1 MHEKWLTRVLPIA
14 VRTIATQWYKE
25 AVIYQIYPRSFKDS
39 NGDGIGDLAGI
50 REKIPYLKEL
60 GIDTVWLS
68 PINTSPMRDFG
79 YDISDYRGIDP
90 IFGTMADFDALLADL
105 HKNKIRLMLDLV
117 VNHSSDQHP
126 WFIESRSSRD
136 NPKRDWYIWHDG
148 KNGSPPHAAKD
159 GLFASGKVRGLVP
172 PNNWQSVFGG
182 SAWQWDEITQSYYL
196 HSFLKEQPD
205 LNWRNPEVKAA
216 VFSEIEFWLKK
227 GIDGFRLDV
236 VNLYFKDA
244 LFRDNPLRLWGWR
257 YPRPYEFQTHLYD
270 MSQPEMHPLLKDLR
284 LLLDK
289 YNAASVGEVLVDFS
303 GDPELAASYLG
314 DNDELHLTFDFT
326 LLYQKWDAS
335 AMAATLRRWFRACG
349 DNWPTLVFNNHD
361 QNRSY
366 TRYAKN
372 RESDARAKVIAALL
386 LTAKGTPFL
395 YYGEEIGMTNGRI
408 ARTELRDPVGIRYW
422 PFAQGRDPA
431 RTPMLWNGEQNAGF
445 STGKPW
451 LPINKDFPQRNVAVQ
466 SNDPNSILNW
476 YKALLH
482 LRRNHIEL
490 RLGDWSEITLGDTI
504 LAYRRNYKKRHCE
517 VYLNFSA
524 EPVPL
529 PELSGKILLSN
540 CGRSEL
546 SRELLGYEVLV
557 VQI

>member
-1 MHEKWLTRVLPIA
+1 MA
-14 VRTIATQWYKE
+14 DWYKE
-25 AVIYQIYPRSFKDS
+25 AVVYQIYPRSFKDS

-60 GIDTVWLS
+60 GVDTVWLS
-68 PINTSPMRDFG
+68 PINTSPMLDFG
-79 YDISDYRGIDP
+79 YDISDYRSIDP
-90 IFGTMADFDALLADL
+90 IFGTMADFDALLAEL
-105 HKNKIRLMLDLV
+105 HENKIRLMMDLV

-136 NPKRDWYIWHDG
+136 NPKRDWYVWHEG
-148 KNGSPPHAAKD
+148 KE
-159 GLFASGKVRGLVP
+159 GKI

-182 SAWQWDEITQSYYL
+182 PAWHYDKTTRSYYL

-216 VFSEIEFWLKK
+216 VFAEIEFWLKK

-244 LFRDNPLRLWGWR
+244 AFRDNPLRLWGWR
-257 YPRPYEFQTHLYD
+257 YPRPYEFQTHVYD

-326 LLYQKWDAS
+326 LLYQKWDAA
-335 AMAATLRRWFRACG
+335 AMAATLSRWFRACG

-361 QNRSY
+361 QDRSY

-372 RESDARAKVIAALL
+372 HESDARAKVLAALL

-395 YYGEEIGMTNGRI
+395 YYGDEIGMKNGNI
-408 ARTELRDPVGIRYW
+408 ARHELRDPVGVRFW
-422 PFAQGRDPA
+422 PLTVTRDVA
-431 RTPMLWNGEQNAGF
+431 RTPMLWSSAQHAGF
-445 STGKPW
+445 SAAKPW
-451 LPINKDFPQRNVAVQ
+451 LPVNDDFRERNAATQ
-466 SNDPNSILNW
+466 AQDPHSILSW
-476 YKALLH
+476 HRTLLD
-482 LRRNHIEL
+482 LRNRRTEL
-490 RLGDWSEITLGDTI
+490 RLGDWAEIPAGKDV
-504 LAYRRNYKKRHCE
+504 LAYRRSYSGMASE
-517 VYLNFSA
+517 IYMNFSA
-524 EPVPL
+524 TSSRMPL
-529 PELSGKILLSN
+529 VTGNVLLSN
-540 CGRSEL
+540 CGRRGQCSEL
-546 SRELLGYEVLV
+546 RGYEVLV
-557 VQI
+557 VETRRLHQAPDQKEH